1 MIKAALID
9 MDGVLYDSMKYHT
22 LAWRQMMEENGI
34 NCSREEFYLYEGMTG
49 AATIDLIWQREFG
62 HPCDPEKRTA
72 LYDYKTKIFKTIGGN
87 DPMPGAARM
96 LRTLCD
102 RGIRCVLVTGSGQ
115 ASLIDNIR
123 RDYPG
128 IFAEGMMVTAHD
140 VTKGKPDPEPYL
152 RGLAKAGVKP
162 EEAIVIENA
171 PLGVRAG
178 VAAGIRTMAVCTGPI
193 PKERFEEEKAWGI
206 FPSME
211 EFADVLPLVVD
222 LINAPSPF
230 VIADSNTSPLV
241 VDRLAEQIPY
251 LDALPRCVIP
261 AGDDN
266 KDMESLTE
274 AWRMLST
281 HGATRRSTLFCI
293 GGGMV
298 TDLGGFAAAT
308 FKRGIPCVNV
318 STTLLGMV
326 DAATG
331 GKTGINLD
339 GLKNEIGAFSMPEDV
354 VIIPGTLDTLPREE
368 LLSGYAEMLKT
379 ALIADPEMYEALLDA
394 DRYLAEPRLLLPWIM
409 RCIEIKTEVTTRDPK
424 EKGERK
430 ILNFGHT
437 AGHAIESHA
446 LINGHPVAHGIAVA
460 HGLLWEMIISS
471 IVKDGRE
478 ATLPSSRLYPY
489 AAMLKQHFPA
499 AGVKCSDI
507 DILMELMRHDKKN
520 ASPDRIN
527 FTLLRETGHPEWDV
541 CPSEEDIRA
550 AFEIYGDMTGLA

>member
-128 IFAEGMMVTAHD
+128 VFAEGMMVTAHD

-193 PKERFEEEKAWGI
+193 PKERCEEEKAWGI

-211 EFADVLPLVVD
+211 EFADVLPLVID
-222 LINAPSPF
+222 LIDAQSPF

-251 LDALPRCVIP
+251 LKALPRCVIP
-261 AGDDN
+261 AGDDH
-266 KDMESLTE
+266 KDIESLTQ

-354 VIIPGTLDTLPREE
+354 VIIPETLDTLPREE

-394 DRYLAEPRLLLPWIM
+394 DRYLEEPRLLLPWIM

-437 AGHAIESHA
+437 AGHAMESHA
-446 LINGHPVAHGIAVA
+446 LINGRPIAHGIAVA

-471 IVKDGRE
+471 IAKEGRE
-478 ATLPSSRLYPY
+478 ASLPSSRLYPY
-489 AAMLKQHFPA
+489 AAMLKQYFPA

-507 DILMELMRHDKKN
+507 DSLMELMRHDKKN

-527 FTLLRETGHPEWDV
+527 FTLLRETGHPEWDM

-550 AFEIYGDMTGLA
+550 AFEIYGDRTGLA

>member
-128 IFAEGMMVTAHD
+128 VFAEGMMVTAHD

-211 EFADVLPLVVD
+211 EFADVLPLVID
-222 LINAPSPF
+222 LIDAQSPF

-241 VDRLAEQIPY
+241 VDRLAEQIPD
-251 LDALPRCVIP
+251 LKALPRCVIP
-261 AGDDN
+261 AGDDH
-266 KDMESLTE
+266 KDIESLTQ

-354 VIIPGTLDTLPREE
+354 VIIPETLDTLPREE

-394 DRYLAEPRLLLPWIM
+394 DRYLDEPRLLLPWIM

-437 AGHAIESHA
+437 AGHAMESHA
-446 LINGHPVAHGIAVA
+446 LINGRPIAHGIAVA

-471 IVKDGRE
+471 IAKEGRE
-478 ATLPSSRLYPY
+478 ASLPSSRLYPY

-507 DILMELMRHDKKN
+507 DTLMELMRHDKKN

-527 FTLLRETGHPEWDV
+527 FTLLRETGHPEWDM

>member
-22 LAWRQMMEENGI
+22 LAWKQMMEENGI
-34 NCSREEFYLYEGMTG
+34 HCSRDEFYLYEGMTG

-62 HPCDPEKRTA
+62 HPCDPEKRKA
-72 LYDYKTKIFKTIGGN
+72 LYDYKTRIFKEIGGN
-87 DPMPGAARM
+87 EPMPGADRM
-96 LRTLCD
+96 LRTLRD

-115 ASLIDNIR
+115 ASLIDNVR
-123 RDYPG
+123 KDYPG
-128 IFAEGMMVTAHD
+128 VFEDGMMVTAHD

-152 RGLAKAGVKP
+152 RGLEKAGVGP

-178 VAAGIRTMAVCTGPI
+178 VASGIRTMAVCTGPI
-193 PKERFEEEKAWGI
+193 PKEKFEQEKAWGI

-211 EFADVLPLVVD
+211 EFADMLPLVLD
-222 LINAPSPF
+222 IIDAASPF
-230 VIADSNTSPLV
+230 VLADSNTSELV

-251 LDALPRCVIP
+251 LGQLPRCVIP
-261 AGDDN
+261 AGDN
-266 KDMESLTE
+266 HKNVESLMKV
-274 AWRMLST
+274 WRMLSEK
-281 HGATRRSTLFCI
+281 GATRRSTLFCI

-308 FKRGIPCVNV
+308 FKRGIDCVNV

-339 GLKNEIGAFSMPEDV
+339 GLKNEIGVFSMPQDV
-354 VIIPGTLDTLPREE
+354 VIIPEALDTLPKDE

-379 ALIADPEMYEALLDA
+379 ALIADPEMYEALLDI
-394 DRYLAEPRLLLPWIM
+394 DRYLNDPRLLLPWII
-409 RCIEIKTEVTTRDPK
+409 RCIEIKTGVTTRDPK

-437 AGHAIESHA
+437 AGHAIESLE
-446 LINGHPVAHGIAVA
+446 LINGSPIPHGIAVA
-460 HGLLWEMIISS
+460 HGLLWEMVVSTIATT
-471 IVKDGRE
+471 GRE
-478 ATLPSSRLYPY
+478 STLPSSQLYPY
-489 AAMLKQHFPA
+489 AAMLKQYFPD
-499 AGVKCSDI
+499 AGVKCTDI
-507 DILMELMRHDKKN
+507 DRLIELMRHDKKN
-520 ASPDRIN
+520 ASANRIN
-527 FTLLRETGHPEWDV
+527 FTLLNEIGKPEWDV
-541 CPSEEDIRA
+541 CPDEEDIRSA
-550 AFEIYGDMTGLA
+550 YEIYGNLVG

>member
-128 IFAEGMMVTAHD
+128 VFAEGMMVTAHD

-211 EFADVLPLVVD
+211 EFADVLPLVID
-222 LINAPSPF
+222 LIDAQSPF

-251 LDALPRCVIP
+251 LKALPRCVIP
-261 AGDDN
+261 AGDDH
-266 KDMESLTE
+266 KDIESLTQ

-281 HGATRRSTLFCI
+281 HGATRRSSLFCI

-394 DRYLAEPRLLLPWIM
+394 DRYLEEPRLLLPWIM

-437 AGHAIESHA
+437 AGHAMESHA
-446 LINGHPVAHGIAVA
+446 LINGRPIAHGIAVA

-471 IVKDGRE
+471 IAKEGRE
-478 ATLPSSRLYPY
+478 ASLPSSRLYPY

-507 DILMELMRHDKKN
+507 DTLMELMRHDKKN

-527 FTLLRETGHPEWDV
+527 FTLLRETGHPEWDM

>member
-128 IFAEGMMVTAHD
+128 VFAEGMMVTAHD

-211 EFADVLPLVVD
+211 EFADVLPLVID
-222 LINAPSPF
+222 LIDAQSPF

-241 VDRLAEQIPY
+241 VDRLAEQIPD
-251 LDALPRCVIP
+251 LNALPRCVIP
-261 AGDDN
+261 AGDDH
-266 KDMESLTE
+266 KDIESLTQ

-354 VIIPGTLDTLPREE
+354 VIIPETLDTLPREE

-394 DRYLAEPRLLLPWIM
+394 DRYLEEPRLLLPWIM

-437 AGHAIESHA
+437 AGHAMESHA
-446 LINGHPVAHGIAVA
+446 LINGRPIAHGIAVA

-471 IVKDGRE
+471 IAKEGRE
-478 ATLPSSRLYPY
+478 ASLPSSRLYPY

-499 AGVKCSDI
+499 AVVKCSDI
-507 DILMELMRHDKKN
+507 DTLMELMRHDKKN

-527 FTLLRETGHPEWDV
+527 FTLLRETGHPEWDM